1 MARNFLVGYAWTRM
15 VTIEFNTAASAT
27 PPRNLQ
33 HKDITNKKHDIF
45 RESEYTDFQP
55 VNIQLHT
62 Q

>member
-45 RESEYTDFQP
+45 QESEYTD
-55 VNIQLHT
+55 
-62 Q
+62 